1 MSPRSVTN
9 AHILFSFQAKVCE
22 LKAAIEEQKQSE
34 EKLAIKMSQKIQ
46 QREQELEEIKRE
58 MRFSLIP
65 TAHDELRE
73 VDKGVVGTDA
83 AGTDA
88 VSKPARSVRNVTIY
102 HDPVINNYQVWHRVL
117 FSLFPRPC
125 QLHPPAL
132 PITAAV
138 LTGTKRYTLY
148 IACNNTLNGLMCS

>member
-1 MSPRSVTN
+1 MSLRSVTN
-9 AHILFSFQAKVCE
+9 VHILYSFQAKVCE
-22 LKAAIEEQKQSE
+22 LKAVIEDQKQSE
-34 EKLAIKMSQKIQ
+34 EKLAIKMSQTIQ

-58 MRFSLIP
+58 MRFSLTP

-88 VSKPARSVRNVTIY
+88 ASKPAGSVRNGSIHY
-102 HDPVINNYQVWHRVL
+102 DSVINNSQVWYRVW

-132 PITAAV
+132 PTTAAV
-138 LTGTKRYTLY
+138 LTETKRNTRY
-148 IACNNTLNGLMCS
+148 IACNNPLNILMCL